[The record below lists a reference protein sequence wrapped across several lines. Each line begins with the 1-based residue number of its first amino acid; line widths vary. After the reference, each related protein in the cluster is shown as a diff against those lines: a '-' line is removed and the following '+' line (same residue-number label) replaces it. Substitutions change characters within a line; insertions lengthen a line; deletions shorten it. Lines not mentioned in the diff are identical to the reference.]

1 MRKKSAAY
9 FLALMASS
17 GIAFA
22 GGDKTS
28 GDTGIG
34 SSTPSQE
41 TTNQPNLPERLTSA
55 PGVGSAQDGTGVG
68 SGEPGDVGDAAMIR
82 RSAVGTSGT
91 TSGII
96 NAPAANA
103 QADAPGEVI
112 DTEKAPAGAIDENFQ
127 SSGSGET
134 SGTSGSTGSSD
145 STGSDMT
152 SQQDATSGASSTSGT
167 SGETGTSD
175 ANTSPAEVSGSDL
188 SESMSGNGSSSGAS
202 GASETS
208 GTSGSTGSSDST
220 GSGMTSQQD
229 ATSGASGTSGT
240 SGETGTSD
248 ANTSPAEVSGSD
260 LSESWPG
267 DGNSSGASGS
277 SETSG
282 ASGSTDSS
290 DKSGHKK

>member
-1 MRKKSAAY
+1 MTMRKKSAAY

-28 GDTGIG
+28 GDTSGNAGIG
-34 SSTPSQE
+34 SSTPAQE
-41 TTNQPNLPERLTSA
+41 TTNQPNLPEHLTSA
-55 PGVGSAQDGTGVG
+55 PGIGSAQDGTGVG
-68 SGEPGDVGDAAMIR
+68 SGEPGEIGDAAMIR

-96 NAPAANA
+96 NAPAANVE
-103 QADAPGEVI
+103 ADSPGVPI

-127 SSGSGET
+127 SSGAGET
-134 SGTSGSTGSSD
+134 SGASESTGASA
-145 STGSDMT
+145 T
-152 SQQDATSGASSTSGT
+152 SQQEMTSGAV
-167 SGETGTSD
+167 GEVGTSD